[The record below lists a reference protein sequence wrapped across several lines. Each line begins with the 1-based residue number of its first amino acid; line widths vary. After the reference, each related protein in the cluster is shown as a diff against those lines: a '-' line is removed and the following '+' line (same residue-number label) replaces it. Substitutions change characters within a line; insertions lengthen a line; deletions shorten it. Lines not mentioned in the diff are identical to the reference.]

1 MAEIFTAAFWAE
13 CFFFLGIIISPM
25 AAPAAMVAPA
35 MGSTDFLSILIWNPS
50 FAVLACPFFSE
61 RADGIYGNYFKIS
74 DTGQWSLPCMSGW
87 MAASATRSPSRS
99 DTMK

>member
-35 MGSTDFLSILIWNPS
+35 MGSTALLSILITHHS
-50 FAVLACPFFSE
+50 FAPLACPIFCE
-61 RADGIYGNYFKIS
+61 RAKFSTGNYFKTS
-74 DTGQWSLPCMSGW
+74 DIGQWSLPWISGW
-87 MAASATRSPSRS
+87 MDAWATRPPSRWE
-99 DTMK
+99 TMK